1 MILFNPAVATDCHTE
16 KYKKFSFVLLV
27 KENAMKIS
35 LYEEDNMETF
45 RRGIIDFDGSNSDL
59 LVKRFVS
66 GFETSNCIILNTFN

>member
-16 KYKKFSFVLLV
+16 KYKKFSFVLLG

-59 LVKRFVS
+59 LV
-66 GFETSNCIILNTFN
+66 NILFLGLKLQIV